1 MIVSLASI
9 IVMVSI
15 ALLSTDLIYH
25 QIVNGA
31 ILQGN
36 ESLTVL
42 NAKID
47 HLTTIK
53 NGLQEQKDSL
63 NALINYCFLHADRP
77 NPLQDLIDKGLLSET
92 FTGET
97 CKSVKQMIS
106 DLDNKIT
113 SVQIEINNT
122 TKKTECQYI
131 PTENPAVWDKVC
143 PTK

>member
-1 MIVSLASI
+1 MNTLKFI
-9 IVMVSI
+9 IVVSI
-15 ALLSTDLIYH
+15 ALLSTDLVYH
-25 QIVNGA
+25 QIVNGD

-42 NAKID
+42 NAKIE

-63 NALINYCFLHADRP
+63 NALINYCFVHADRP
-77 NPLQDLIDKGLLSET
+77 NPIQDLIDKGFLPSE
-92 FTGET
+92 FNGKT
-97 CKSVKQMIS
+97 CISIKQMIS

-113 SVQIEINNT
+113 SVQTEIDNT

-131 PTENPAVWDKVC
+131 QKSSTVWDKVC
-143 PTK
+143 PKE